1 MEVER
6 LDQSCTF
13 QILKLKTKIGSKCCE
28 LFPNCLKQRR
38 LQYWLTFCLTI
49 CCNQPQVRDRWQMVY
64 LWLVAPII
72 AKKNIGPMTRFFL
85 YKWKI
90 QNCTSLLAPMHNIS
104 NKIVS
109 KVLGIIF
116 HYKKSLKGG
125 CTIFDV
131 DHMSVVL
138 NFKHE
143 SR

>member
-28 LFPNCLKQRR
+28 LFPNCLKQQR

-72 AKKNIGPMTRFFL
+72 AKKHRTHDKVFFIYMENLEL
-85 YKWKI
+85 YQPFSSHAQYLKE
-90 QNCTSLLAPMHNIS
+90 NCFKGTGYYSPLQ
-104 NKIVS
+104 
-109 KVLGIIF
+109 KVPKERVHDF
-116 HYKKSLKGG
+116 
-125 CTIFDV
+125 
-131 DHMSVVL
+131 
-138 NFKHE
+138 
-143 SR
+143 

>member
-13 QILKLKTKIGSKCCE
+13 QILKLKTKMGSKCCE

-64 LWLVAPII
+64 MWLVAPII
-72 AKKNIGPMTRFFL
+72 AKKHKTHDKVFL
-85 YKWKI
+85 YTWKI
-90 QNCTSLLAPMHNIS
+90 QNCTSLLAPMHTIS

-116 HYKKSLKGG
+116 HFKKSLKGG

-131 DHMSVVL
+131 EHMSYS
-138 NFKHE
+138 FE
-143 SR
+143 F